1 MKKKSRTRR
10 RSETRKASAR
20 GPSYRISARETWRNM
35 GMKGR
40 IALSGSVL
48 AFLILV
54 SQASGVLRG
63 TYHAVRPYA
72 DRATEI
78 VLAGW
83 QYDRA
88 IAELRDVNE
97 QIRRLEQK
105 KKILAAPTRQHPRG
119 RSLSEDDKFFLRTL
133 YRDREKVEKALK
145 YIDATQR
152 PYAK

>member
-1 MKKKSRTRR
+1 MKKARTRKQSR
-10 RSETRKASAR
+10 ARKSSA
-20 GPSYRISARETWRNM
+20 GGLSYRISARETWKNM

-48 AFLILV
+48 AFLILA
-54 SQASGVLRG
+54 SQASGILKG

-119 RSLSEDDKFFLRTL
+119 QRLIPDDEFFLRTL
-133 YRDREKVEKALK
+133 YRDREKVQKALK

>member
-1 MKKKSRTRR
+1 MRKSRTRI
-10 RSETRKASAR
+10 RSEARKAKAAR
-20 GPSYRISARETWRNM
+20 PFYREGVAQTWRNM

-40 IALSGSVL
+40 IALCGSVL
-48 AFLILV
+48 AFLVLV
-54 SQASGVLRG
+54 SQASGILRG

-88 IAELRDVNE
+88 VAELRDVNE

-105 KKILAAPTRQHPRG
+105 
-119 RSLSEDDKFFLRTL
+119 
-133 YRDREKVEKALK
+133 
-145 YIDATQR
+145 
-152 PYAK
+152 

>member
-1 MKKKSRTRR
+1 MTKSRTRI
-10 RSETRKASAR
+10 RSEARKAKAAR
-20 GPSYRISARETWRNM
+20 PFYREGVSQTWRNM
-35 GMKGR
+35 GIKGR
-40 IALSGSVL
+40 VALCGSVL
-48 AFLILV
+48 AFLVLV
-54 SQASGVLRG
+54 SQASGILKG

-88 IAELRDVNE
+88 VAELRDVNE

-105 KKILAAPTRQHPRG
+105 KKVLAAPTRQHPRG
-119 RSLSEDDKFFLRTL
+119 QDLSKDDRYFLSVL
-133 YRDREKVEKALK
+133 YRDKDTITKALK
-145 YIDATQR
+145 YIDTTQR

>member
-1 MKKKSRTRR
+1 MRKARIRMISEGRKKKT
-10 RSETRKASAR
+10 AR
-20 GPSYRISARETWRNM
+20 PFYREGVGQTWRNM

-40 IALSGSVL
+40 IALVGSVL
-48 AFLILV
+48 AFLVLV
-54 SQASGVLRG
+54 SQASGILKG

-88 IAELRDVNE
+88 VAELRDVNE

-105 KKILAAPTRQHPRG
+105 KKVLAAPTKQHPRG
-119 RSLSEDDKFFLRTL
+119 LGLSKDDKYFLSVL
-133 YRDREKVEKALK
+133 YRDKDSIQKALR

>member
-1 MKKKSRTRR
+1 MRKSLTRM
-10 RSETRKASAR
+10 RSEVRKAKAAR
-20 GPSYRISARETWRNM
+20 PFYREGIRETWRNM

-40 IALSGSVL
+40 IALCGSVL
-48 AFLILV
+48 AFLLLV
-54 SQASGVLRG
+54 SQASGILKG

-88 IAELRDVNE
+88 VAELRDVNE

-105 KKILAAPTRQHPRG
+105 KKVLAATTRQHPQG
-119 RSLSEDDKFFLRTL
+119 LDLSKDDKYFLSVL
-133 YRDREKVEKALK
+133 YRDKDHIEKALK